1 MAGEDEILE
10 DEDEENYE
18 ENGADES
25 EETGEAIEDY
35 EELVI
40 NFVNYGWIA
49 HHDVFAYF
57 DFVTSVVTDIMSWLK
72 FQCN

>member
-1 MAGEDEILE
+1 MPSTSLLSAISNSKKGYAKYSTFTIEDMAGQDEILE

-40 NFVNYGWIA
+40 NFVNYG
-49 HHDVFAYF
+49 
-57 DFVTSVVTDIMSWLK
+57 
-72 FQCN
+72 